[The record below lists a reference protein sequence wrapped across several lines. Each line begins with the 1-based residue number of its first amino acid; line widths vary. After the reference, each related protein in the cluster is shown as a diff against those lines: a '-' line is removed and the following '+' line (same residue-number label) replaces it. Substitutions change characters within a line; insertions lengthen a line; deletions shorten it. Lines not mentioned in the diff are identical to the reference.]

1 MASVGAVQGVSGAQ
15 GLLNDPLAALT
26 PSVSAQEALG
36 IKRSTDRHFVQMT
49 GMSQM
54 IQAANDLIKRLLANF

>member
-1 MASVGAVQGVSGAQ
+1 MASVGAVQGVQGAQ

-36 IKRSTDRHFVQMT
+36 IKRGTDRHFLQMT
-49 GMSQM
+49 GMNRM
-54 IQAANDLIKRLLANF
+54 IQAANDLIERLLAKF